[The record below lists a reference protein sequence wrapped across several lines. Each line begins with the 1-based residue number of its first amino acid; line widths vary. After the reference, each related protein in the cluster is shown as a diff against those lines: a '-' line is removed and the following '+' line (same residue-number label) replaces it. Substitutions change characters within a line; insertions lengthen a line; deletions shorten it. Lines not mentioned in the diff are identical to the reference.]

1 MDTGLLRS
9 TSQFVASLFGNNH
22 PLVDVKSK
30 IDGKVYRVRDLPDK
44 QQAADLMAKLRLKMA
59 KFYMHLESKFP
70 DKAQVIL
77 LKKNFKPESHRFFES
92 TPDAEHTSYSV
103 NKGEAVHMC
112 LRQRGGQS
120 EDLVNE
126 NVLMFVALHEMAH
139 MVTPTIGHDPQFWN
153 NFGWLLEQAEA
164 LKIYTPTNFREH
176 PVSYCGVKITDMP
189 NYDPKKDIMRKS
201 NTESFII
208 GTMKE

>member
-1 MDTGLLRS
+1 MDLLKSTGELVS
-9 TSQFVASLFGNNH
+9 NLFSNKH
-22 PLVDVKSK
+22 PLVNVTSK
-30 IDGKVYRVRDLPDK
+30 VDGKIYKVRDMYDK
-44 QQAADLMAKLRLKMA
+44 QQAADLMANLRLKIA
-59 KFYMHLESKFP
+59 KLYIHLESKFP
-70 DKAQVIL
+70 DKQQILL
-77 LKKNFKPESHRFFES
+77 LKKNFKPDSHRFFES
-92 TPDAEHTSYSV
+92 TPDADHTSYSV

-120 EDLVNE
+120 ETLVNE

-139 MVTPTIGHDPQFWN
+139 MITSTIGHDQQFWN

-164 LKIYTPTNFREH
+164 LKIYKSTNFREH

-189 NYDPKKDIMRKS
+189 NYDPKKDIVRS
-201 NTESFII
+201 SDSSSFVI

>member
-1 MDTGLLRS
+1 MDTTILKS
-9 TSQFVASLFGNNH
+9 TSQFVASLFGNNY
-22 PLVDVKSK
+22 PLVNVKSK
-30 IDGKVYRVRDLPDK
+30 VDGKTYRVRDMSDK
-44 QQAADLMAKLRLKMA
+44 QEAADLMAKLRLKMA
-59 KFYMHLESKFP
+59 KFYMHLEAKFP
-70 DKAQVIL
+70 DKAQVVL

-120 EDLVNE
+120 ETLVNE

-139 MVTPTIGHDPQFWN
+139 MVTPTIGHDAQFWN

-164 LKIYTPTNFREH
+164 LGVYTPTNFREH
-176 PVSYCGVKITDMP
+176 PVAYCGVKITDMP
-189 NYDPKKDIMRKS
+189 NYDAKKDTMRKS
-201 NTESFII
+201 KDGSFVI
-208 GTMKE
+208 GTMRE

>member
-1 MDTGLLRS
+1 MDTGLLKS

-22 PLVDVKSK
+22 QLVDVKSK
-30 IDGKVYRVRDLPDK
+30 IDGKTYRIRDMPDK

-153 NFGWLLEQAEA
+153 NFGWLLEQAET
-164 LKIYTPTNFREH
+164 LGIYTPTNFREH

-189 NYDPKKDIMRKS
+189 NYDPKKDTMRTSKDG
-201 NTESFII
+201 SFII
-208 GTMKE
+208 GTIRE

>member
-1 MDTGLLRS
+1 MDNNLLKSTGE
-9 TSQFVASLFGNNH
+9 FVTSLFGNKY
-22 PLVDVKSK
+22 PLVNVKSK
-30 IDGKVYRVRDLPDK
+30 VDGKTYRVRDMRDK
-44 QQAADLMAKLRLKMA
+44 QEAADLMAKLRLKMA
-59 KFYMHLESKFP
+59 KFYMHLEAKFP
-70 DKAQVIL
+70 DKAQVVL

-120 EDLVNE
+120 EELVNE

-139 MVTPTIGHDPQFWN
+139 MVTPTIGHDAQFWN
-153 NFGWLLEQAEA
+153 NFGWLLEKAET
-164 LKIYTPTNFREH
+164 LGVYKSTNFREH

-189 NYDPKKDIMRKS
+189 NYDPKKDTMRKS
-201 NTESFII
+201 KDGSFII
-208 GTMKE
+208 GTITE